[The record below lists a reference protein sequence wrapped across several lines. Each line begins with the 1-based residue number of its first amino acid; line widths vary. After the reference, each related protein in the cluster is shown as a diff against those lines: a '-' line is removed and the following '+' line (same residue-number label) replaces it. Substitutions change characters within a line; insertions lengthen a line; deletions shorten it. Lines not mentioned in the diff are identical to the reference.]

1 LTFSVIEIVVYLFV
15 YLKLNTVFR
24 VIGVVTYSIWLI
36 CYLITSLKNPGIPT
50 FDNYLDNKKRVY
62 IEESESDVG
71 YLTCSICNVYV
82 KKDTQ
87 IGHCLSCKI
96 CILGKKII
104 LKFYFV

>member
-1 LTFSVIEIVVYLFV
+1 MFV
-15 YLKLNTVFR
+15 YLKLHIVFR
-24 VIGVVTYSIWLI
+24 IIGVVIYSVWLI

-50 FDNYLDNKKRVY
+50 FENYLDNKKRVY

-96 CILGKKII
+96 CILGNLIVI
-104 LKFYFV
+104 STFFFLISNI